1 MGLYVDCCELERL
14 SVVLL
19 SRTGRGGP
27 GTRSSR
33 LGGDSAGP
41 GRVAV
46 AGWAL
51 PAIPVTAKST

>member
-41 GRVAV
+41 GRGRCGGLGSARH
-46 AGWAL
+46 
-51 PAIPVTAKST
+51 SSDS